1 MVGCPTKRLS
11 RRGLR
16 LVVFVGMLFGGEVSI
31 MKLIMH
37 SRPRG
42 LAPCVGRFQ
51 RQKMR
56 MIVSFFDYIKTVL
69 FESGRWV
76 FAIFD
81 FIGVVLFIFPSLAVM
96 VQNQSVTQLFG
107 AIIFIIS
114 FTFAN
119 FTLYNKFIGIQGEQ
133 AVRMYLHSTG
143 LSNAIKLEYVGTG
156 RAEDVSI
163 ILEYDDLNGKRQS
176 NKVKDYF
183 PPEDPKMVIRS
194 FDVTSL
200 DPGQII
206 FFHLR
211 GKKEASSNNRIIMT
225 FRNTISN
232 KVITIRREFPVS

>member
-1 MVGCPTKRLS
+1 M
-11 RRGLR
+11 
-16 LVVFVGMLFGGEVSI
+16 
-31 MKLIMH
+31 
-37 SRPRG
+37 
-42 LAPCVGRFQ
+42 
-51 RQKMR
+51 
-56 MIVSFFDYIKTVL
+56 KTVL

-81 FIGVVLFIFPSLAVM
+81 FIGVVLFFFPSLLGM
-96 VQNQSVTQLFG
+96 VQQNQSATQLLG

-133 AVRMYLHSTG
+133 SVRMYLHSTG

-156 RAEDVSI
+156 RADDVSI
-163 ILEYDDLNGKRQS
+163 ILEYDDMNGKRQS
-176 NKVKDYF
+176 NKVKDFF

-194 FDVTSL
+194 YDITSL

-211 GKKEASSNNRIIMT
+211 GKKEASASNKVIMT

-232 KVITIRREFPVS
+232 KVIKIIREFPVS